1 MGDIWFVLP
10 YQSIMRERRFYPFG
24 DVEPFLELCFND
36 GIDFATTPAGLL
48 DGESAVFLCGAADM
62 LPISFCF
69 PQAWPRPCPWC
80 CQWRACRV
88 RIPRLW
94 LHSSRWIQGAGYLR
108 GHALIPCNLIRQ
120 NSVRVFGMTNLL
132 QPLCPCQKQPFTKM
146 QVRYLGSTMS
156 GVPGNVRTHLRNL
169 YPRCHNSRLTVCSGR
184 VSFRCML
191 AIHSWRWSG
200 VMRSG
205 MVQCLSIW
213 EILLSVQI

>member
-1 MGDIWFVLP
+1 
-10 YQSIMRERRFYPFG
+10 MRERRLILSGMPN
-24 DVEPFLELCFND
+24 LSLS
-36 GIDFATTPAGLL
+36 
-48 DGESAVFLCGAADM
+48 SASMIAL
-62 LPISFCF
+62 IS
-69 PQAWPRPCPWC
+69 RRL
-80 CQWRACRV
+80 RACSMANL
-88 RIPRLW
+88 RLSRRCAW
-94 LHSSRWIQGAGYLR
+94 YASHFVLFPSSIDSIFSIVFSMLDLPSSHSQTVIALQPMDSRRWILTRSRSWFRAILF
-108 GHALIPCNLIRQ
+108 AQ

-184 VSFRCML
+184 VSFECML

-213 EILLSVQI
+213 EILLFVQI